1 MAVAPARARA
11 ATTPVWQVVLQR
23 PAGTHCALQSN
34 SALPLPWRR
43 APPAAIM
50 RPMLW
55 IKGFHVLAVMAWM
68 AGIFYLPRIFVHYA
82 EGRAAGEDV
91 RRLVIMAGRLYGFMT
106 LMALFALG
114 LGVWLWQVYAYS
126 GLWLR
131 LKLLFVLGLIRY
143 HLACRVLVELLRA
156 HAPVPRG
163 YPLRWFNDG
172 ALRLVG
178 PMLVP

>member
-1 MAVAPARARA
+1 MAVALGRARA

-23 PAGTHCALQSN
+23 PAGIPCAHQSN
-34 SALPLPWRR
+34 SAPSPPWRR

-91 RRLVIMAGRLYGFMT
+91 RRLVTMAGRLYGFMT

-126 GLWLR
+126 GLWVR
-131 LKLLFVLGLIRY
+131 WKLLFGLGLICY
-143 HLACRVLVELLRA
+143 DLAVPCLVHR
-156 HAPVPRG
+156 
-163 YPLRWFNDG
+163 
-172 ALRLVG
+172 
-178 PMLVP
+178 